1 MRRQLREVVLSVGAV
16 VLLLLLL
23 TAMDDRVRDQVS
35 LRVVAH
41 PSVELASAGRQARD
55 LTTVIV
61 EAARYQTIGHAP
73 LLIFTMAAAVL
84 MLFMLRT

>member
-16 VLLLLLL
+16 VLLLMLL

-41 PSVELASAGRQARD
+41 PTVELASAGRHARD
-55 LTTVIV
+55 LTTVIA

-73 LLIFTMAAAVL
+73 LLIFTLAAAVL

>member
-41 PSVELASAGRQARD
+41 PAVELASAGRQARD
-55 LTTVIV
+55 LTTVIA

>member
-16 VLLLLLL
+16 VLLLMLL

-41 PSVELASAGRQARD
+41 PTVELASAGRQARD
-55 LTTVIV
+55 LTTVIA

-73 LLIFTMAAAVL
+73 LLIFTLAAAVL

>member
-41 PSVELASAGRQARD
+41 PTVELASAGRQARD

>member
-1 MRRQLREVVLSVGAV
+1 MSVGAV
-16 VLLLLLL
+16 AILLLLL

-35 LRVVAH
+35 LRIVAH
-41 PSVELASAGRQARD
+41 PAVELVSAGRQVRD
-55 LTTVIV
+55 LTTVIS

-73 LLIFTMAAAVL
+73 LLIFALAATVL

>member
-41 PSVELASAGRQARD
+41 PTVELASAGRQARD
-55 LTTVIV
+55 LTTVIA

-73 LLIFTMAAAVL
+73 LLIFTLAAAVL

>member
-1 MRRQLREVVLSVGAV
+1 MRRQLRDGLISVGAV
-16 VLLLLLL
+16 VILLLVLV
-23 TAMDDRVRDQVS
+23 AMDNRVRDQVS

-41 PSVELASAGRQARD
+41 PAVELASAGRQVRD
-55 LTTVIV
+55 LTTVIS

-73 LLIFTMAAAVL
+73 LLIFALAAMVL

>member
-41 PSVELASAGRQARD
+41 PTVELASAGRQARD
-55 LTTVIV
+55 LTTVIA

>member
-1 MRRQLREVVLSVGAV
+1 MRRQLREAVLSVGAV
-16 VLLLLLL
+16 VILLLVL
-23 TAMDDRVRDQVS
+23 TAMDDRVREQVS

-41 PSVELASAGRQARD
+41 PSVELASAGRHVRD
-55 LTTVIV
+55 LTTVIS

-73 LLIFTMAAAVL
+73 LLIFTLAAAVL

>member
-1 MRRQLREVVLSVGAV
+1 MRRQLREGLLSVGAV
-16 VLLLLLL
+16 VILLLVL

-41 PSVELASAGRQARD
+41 PSMELASVGRQVRD
-55 LTTVIV
+55 LTTVIA
-61 EAARYQTIGHAP
+61 EAVRYQSIGHAP
-73 LLIFTMAAAVL
+73 LLIFTLAAAVL